1 MKKKI
6 DWYGIALAVISV
18 LIIVVALSLIFCLH
32 WLVYLV
38 VGYKAL
44 CIVIFCTVV
53 VMYVVLVSRAAIAL
67 LKRWCK

>member
-18 LIIVVALSLIFCLH
+18 LILVVALALIFCLH

-38 VGYKAL
+38 AGYKAL